1 MRIFKLHLG
10 LARYV
15 KSELPK
21 QKGFRKVVKF
31 FLNLSKA
38 YYIAMLNE
46 YRYFLKQFDPSY
58 HKQKETIKKYRQYKK
73 DLANAY
79 KILQYMLKQG
89 VTRDEKKQIKY
100 DFINYGKMNEKV
112 EKAILKDIYGGK

>member
-31 FLNLSKA
+31 FLNISKA
-38 YYIAMLNE
+38 YCIALLNE
-46 YRYFLKQFDPSY
+46 YKFFLKHFDPDY
-58 HKQKETIKKYRQYKK
+58 KKTQAQIKKYNQYKK

-79 KILQYMLKQG
+79 KILQYMIKQG